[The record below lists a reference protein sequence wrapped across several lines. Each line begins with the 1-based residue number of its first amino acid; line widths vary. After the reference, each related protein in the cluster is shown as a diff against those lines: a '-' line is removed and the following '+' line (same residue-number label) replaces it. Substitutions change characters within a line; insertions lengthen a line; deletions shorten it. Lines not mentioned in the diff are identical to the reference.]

1 MSRSR
6 TRKSSARRT
15 PRILPQGVLKMS
27 GAGYGFVQTSEGEF
41 FIPASKT
48 ADAFDGDVVEVARI
62 HDGEREGGFED
73 RLRGRVV
80 RVVGRAHETV
90 VGRYEIAEPFGVVV
104 PEDPRIKHDIFT
116 LRSDAPHVKDGDI
129 VRVRMTSFPSRREPA
144 QGVVEEVLGHEG
156 QPGADVELIIAR
168 HKLATSFSATSLAE
182 VEGADVDADAAFNS
196 GRYVDLR
203 SELAFTVDPDDAKDF
218 DDAVSAACVWLD
230 GPATLRS
237 AHRALAA
244 KKEGSSEPG
253 VACEADDASS
263 AAGARFFILGVH
275 IADVSHYVPWNSQ
288 VDFEAR
294 ERATSVYL
302 VDRVLPML
310 PEALSNDV
318 CSLRPHEERRAM
330 SVEML
335 IDEKG
340 FVRDTRITP
349 SVIKSKA
356 RLTYGA
362 VQVSID
368 ALQAGDFQAA
378 VAALRPMAGAFAED
392 IAQSIGV
399 LHEIAQALHANRVRR
414 GGMDFESEEAKV
426 RLNDEGVP
434 VSVAIRRKTDATALV
449 EEAMIAANEAVARYL
464 RDAGIP
470 SIFRVHEPPSSG
482 DLAELVPILQEFG
495 YDRHVSLAN
504 FKAGDPF
511 AIQQVLSFARGRSE
525 EFLVSSLVVRAMKR
539 AVYVDSCEGHFG
551 LASTAY
557 THFTSPIRRYP
568 DLMVHRMVKEALLK
582 KSATFEAE
590 KNSSAW
596 IADHSSEMERVAAKA
611 EHQSQLV
618 KLIEYLQGFI
628 GERFETLIYSVS
640 TFGAVLRMEN
650 TVLGFIPIEEL
661 GDEYFSYNPERST
674 LTGSDT
680 GMVYRIGQKLEVV
693 LAEADWHSREVR
705 FKMAPRFE

>member
-1 MSRSR
+1 MAYQLSPSLLARSWR
-6 TRKSSARRT
+6 
-15 PRILPQGVLKMS
+15 
-27 GAGYGFVQTSEGEF
+27 
-41 FIPASKT
+41 
-48 ADAFDGDVVEVARI
+48 
-62 HDGEREGGFED
+62 
-73 RLRGRVV
+73 
-80 RVVGRAHETV
+80 
-90 VGRYEIAEPFGVVV
+90 
-104 PEDPRIKHDIFT
+104 
-116 LRSDAPHVKDGDI
+116 
-129 VRVRMTSFPSRREPA
+129 
-144 QGVVEEVLGHEG
+144 
-156 QPGADVELIIAR
+156 
-168 HKLATSFSATSLAE
+168 
-182 VEGADVDADAAFNS
+182 
-196 GRYVDLR
+196 
-203 SELAFTVDPDDAKDF
+203 
-218 DDAVSAACVWLD
+218 WLD

-237 AHRALAA
+237 AHRALVA

-253 VACEADDASS
+253 IACAADDASS

-568 DLMVHRMVKEALLK
+568 DLMVHRMLKVALFGRTGET
-582 KSATFEAE
+582 SALE
-590 KNSSAW
+590 SALAR
-596 IADHSSEMERVAAKA
+596 IADHASTAERTAEEAAR
-611 EHQSQLV
+611 ESQEL
-618 KLIEYLQGFI
+618 KLFELLEQRIGDEVDGMISGVMAQGFFVRLADTCE
-628 GERFETLIYSVS
+628 GFVS
-640 TFGAVLRMEN
+640 LRD
-650 TVLGFIPIEEL
+650 TG
-661 GDEYFSYNPERST
+661 EYFVLDAARRV
-674 LTGSDT
+674 LFGSDS
-680 GMVYRIGQKLEVV
+680 GVVYRLGTKVRVRISSVYPYARRADFDLVRRIG
-693 LAEADWHSREVR
+693 
-705 FKMAPRFE
+705 PRLVARK

>member
-182 VEGADVDADAAFNS
+182 VEGAAVDADAAFNS

-253 VACEADDASS
+253 
-263 AAGARFFILGVH
+263 
-275 IADVSHYVPWNSQ
+275 IA
-288 VDFEAR
+288 
-294 ERATSVYL
+294 
-302 VDRVLPML
+302 
-310 PEALSNDV
+310 
-318 CSLRPHEERRAM
+318 
-330 SVEML
+330 
-335 IDEKG
+335 
-340 FVRDTRITP
+340 
-349 SVIKSKA
+349 
-356 RLTYGA
+356 
-362 VQVSID
+362 
-368 ALQAGDFQAA
+368 
-378 VAALRPMAGAFAED
+378 
-392 IAQSIGV
+392 
-399 LHEIAQALHANRVRR
+399 
-414 GGMDFESEEAKV
+414 
-426 RLNDEGVP
+426 
-434 VSVAIRRKTDATALV
+434 
-449 EEAMIAANEAVARYL
+449 
-464 RDAGIP
+464 
-470 SIFRVHEPPSSG
+470 
-482 DLAELVPILQEFG
+482 
-495 YDRHVSLAN
+495 
-504 FKAGDPF
+504 
-511 AIQQVLSFARGRSE
+511 
-525 EFLVSSLVVRAMKR
+525 
-539 AVYVDSCEGHFG
+539 
-551 LASTAY
+551 
-557 THFTSPIRRYP
+557 
-568 DLMVHRMVKEALLK
+568 
-582 KSATFEAE
+582 
-590 KNSSAW
+590 
-596 IADHSSEMERVAAKA
+596 
-611 EHQSQLV
+611 
-618 KLIEYLQGFI
+618 
-628 GERFETLIYSVS
+628 
-640 TFGAVLRMEN
+640 
-650 TVLGFIPIEEL
+650 
-661 GDEYFSYNPERST
+661 
-674 LTGSDT
+674 
-680 GMVYRIGQKLEVV
+680 
-693 LAEADWHSREVR
+693 
-705 FKMAPRFE
+705 